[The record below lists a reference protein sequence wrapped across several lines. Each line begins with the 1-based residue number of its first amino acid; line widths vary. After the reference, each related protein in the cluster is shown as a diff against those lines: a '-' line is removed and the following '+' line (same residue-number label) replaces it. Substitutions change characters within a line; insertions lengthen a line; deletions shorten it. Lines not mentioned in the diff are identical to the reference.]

1 MFEDLYSLFPFP
13 KFYRTHTNVGGSHH
27 WEGAS
32 TSVLK
37 FCPAD
42 SAEHVARRSSTTHSQ
57 SGIMELQW
65 SDEDS
70 QFFFSVF
77 SLSVSVSLLYGF
89 VSVFTYLHMYSNTTT
104 ATATNRLS
112 CWDRLLCFQL
122 SLLHALPVHPS

>member
-1 MFEDLYSLFPFP
+1 MWAVHIIGKVPVP
-13 KFYRTHTNVGGSHH
+13 
-27 WEGAS
+27 
-32 TSVLK
+32 VLK

-42 SAEHVARRSSTTHSQ
+42 SADDVARRSSTTHSQ

-77 SLSVSVSLLYGF
+77 SLSVSVSGF

-122 SLLHALPVHPS
+122 SLLLHALPVHPS